1 MVVPQFVNAK
11 FVDAS
16 TSIDIYG
23 VYIYMC
29 VCVSI
34 VKLVDKPIDNLI

>member
-1 MVVPQFVNAK
+1 VPQFVNAK

-23 VYIYMC
+23 IYIY